1 MVLSFP
7 SPIFMAEDWE
17 SRWYRRRGWP
27 FFGSWFT
34 RDIDDL
40 FKETEK
46 MIEEEFRELSKRA
59 PKNLVRER
67 IMPDGSRVTE
77 WGPFVYG
84 YSITIDSDGK
94 PRIKEFGNIKMGS
107 RAGRPMLDVAERR
120 EPLVDVMTTDKDV
133 KVIAELPGVQKED
146 IRLKGTAETLTI
158 SVDTPERKF
167 FKEVELPAKVDVKNA
182 KSTYKNGVLEV
193 TLPKIGE
200 KEPEGEHI
208 KIE

>member
-1 MVLSFP
+1 
-7 SPIFMAEDWE
+7 MAEDWE
-17 SRWYRRRGWP
+17 PRWYRRRGWP
-27 FFGSWFT
+27 FFGSWFA
-34 RDIDDL
+34 RDVDEL
-40 FKETEK
+40 FKETER
-46 MIEEEFRELSKRA
+46 MIEEEFKELSKRA

-67 IMPDGSRVTE
+67 IMPDGSRVRE

-94 PRIKEFGNIKMGS
+94 PRIKEFGNIRMET
-107 RAGRPMLDVAERR
+107 RAGKPLLDVTERR
-120 EPLVDVMTTDKDV
+120 EPLVDVITTDKDI
-133 KVIAELPGVQKED
+133 KVIAELPGVQRED